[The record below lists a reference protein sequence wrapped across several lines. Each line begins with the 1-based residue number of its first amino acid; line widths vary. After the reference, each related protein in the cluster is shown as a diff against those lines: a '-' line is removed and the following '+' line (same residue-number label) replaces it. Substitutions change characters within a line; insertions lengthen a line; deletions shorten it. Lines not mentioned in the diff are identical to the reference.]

1 MPQRLTRPRPE
12 VESIIDR
19 AIEDGAALY
28 DREINFDEP
37 GAFRQ
42 WVQDAE
48 RWNALSREA
57 LLAVY
62 ESDEPASEFYEA
74 ATGGAAL
81 IGYAGDPALESIQR
95 HGDLAAGINT
105 LRSLSERLDYA
116 EAPAPPAPATPET
129 RVVGRGV
136 FLVHGHDEAA
146 KQTVARFL
154 DQVTDSGAVV
164 LEEQPDAG
172 RTIIEKFEQHAVE
185 AGYAVVLL
193 TSDDEGREA
202 GTQDELRPRARQ
214 NVILELGFFIGEL
227 GRGRVALLYEE
238 GVELPSDIVGVLYL
252 PLDAAGAWKTKLARE
267 MHDADVG
274 IDPEKA
280 LKA

>member
-1 MPQRLTRPRPE
+1 M
-12 VESIIDR
+12 
-19 AIEDGAALY
+19 
-28 DREINFDEP
+28 
-37 GAFRQ
+37 
-42 WVQDAE
+42 
-48 RWNALSREA
+48 
-57 LLAVY
+57 
-62 ESDEPASEFYEA
+62 
-74 ATGGAAL
+74 
-81 IGYAGDPALESIQR
+81 
-95 HGDLAAGINT
+95 
-105 LRSLSERLDYA
+105 
-116 EAPAPPAPATPET
+116 
-129 RVVGRGV
+129 
-136 FLVHGHDEAA
+136 
-146 KQTVARFL
+146 
-154 DQVTDSGAVV
+154 